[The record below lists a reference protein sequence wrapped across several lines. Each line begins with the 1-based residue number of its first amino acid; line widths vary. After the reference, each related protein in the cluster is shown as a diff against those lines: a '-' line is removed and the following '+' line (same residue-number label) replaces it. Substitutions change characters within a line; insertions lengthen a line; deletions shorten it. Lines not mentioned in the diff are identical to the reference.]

1 MNSVINMGGAG
12 LSFGVLAAGL
22 LLAYGV
28 WQGRRDLG
36 ERAAWGVLGAT
47 ILTGALTGLLLSPSL
62 LIFLP
67 LDSPLGGT
75 LPLLILQVVGT
86 VLAFVPLY
94 VAANWLE
101 VIRKATGQAAGS

>member
-47 ILTGALTGLLLSPSL
+47 ILTGLLPML
-62 LIFLP
+62 LFLW
-67 LDSPLGGT
+67 PLGTSPGSA

>member
-22 LLAYGV
+22 LLAYGL

-36 ERAAWGVLGAT
+36 MRAAWGILGAT
-47 ILTGALTGLLLSPSL
+47 ILAGILPSL
-62 LIFLP
+62 LFFLP
-67 LDSPLGGT
+67 PGPRLGGA

-86 VLAFVPLY
+86 LLAFLPLY

-101 VIRKATGQAAGS
+101 VIREATGQAGGS